1 MEQAIPLSLSP
12 LNIIWGFQDDQNTVL
27 NSIVLIGKAYI
38 NISEKLVLSSF
49 ILFYFLS
56 ENKWENLTIAKT
68 WDTELWLFYDI

>member
-27 NSIVLIGKAYI
+27 NSIVLISKVYI

-56 ENKWENLTIAKT
+56 ENKWENLTITKT
-68 WDTELWLFYDI
+68 